1 MGRSPS
7 PAWLGLALALVAA
20 PAGSAHARTW
30 RLTGARTHAEVA
42 SWGKDCGPR
51 PTDGSPPT
59 GVDYAEAPDGS
70 LTPGPRA
77 ERIFDATICTHLTQ
91 QRELR
96 VTRTADGWRCET
108 PPGAAKQVTA
118 TVSRSSQ
125 DAGLRVTHRARYAW
139 VLEGSRCDV
148 ELTGRFE
155 LIDPDAPTVA
165 PAPPSGGLDCSHP
178 GAPARLEPVGSARRV
193 VATEGRVRL
202 AARALDAQGCALPGT
217 LSWTTSLGR
226 VSPEG
231 EFDARGVP
239 PGTSVTVTAARDAL
253 TAAFTLR
260 VATDAADFAALTVA
274 DPQLAEG
281 ALPSLPP
288 QRGEALSG
296 AAQGEDDAAATR
308 RARLL
313 MGAFVSLLGLAT
325 VVGVWISLR
334 SLRRRRD
341 RTAEVLDA
349 HAMDVLARSAAARAA
364 RSGATTTAPPV
375 VPPPGATGS
384 ICPTCGQQYP
394 AEAGFCGQDGSR
406 LQRLN

>member
-7 PAWLGLALALVAA
+7 PAWLALALALAAA
-20 PAGSAHARTW
+20 PAGGAHARTW
-30 RLTGARTHAEVA
+30 RLTEARTHAEVA

-59 GVDYAEAPDGS
+59 GVDYVESPDGA

-77 ERIFDATICTHLTQ
+77 ERIFDATICAYLTQ

-96 VTRTADGWRCET
+96 VSRTADGWRCET

-118 TVSRSSQ
+118 TVSRSAQ

-139 VLEGSRCDV
+139 VLEGSQCDV
-148 ELTGRFE
+148 ELTGRFT
-155 LIDPDAPTVA
+155 LVDPDAPVA
-165 PAPPSGGLDCSHP
+165 APPSAALDCSHP
-178 GAPARLEPVGSARRV
+178 GAPVRVDPVGSSRRV
-193 VATEGRVRL
+193 VATDGRVRL
-202 AARALDAQGCALPGT
+202 AVRAIDAQGCEVGGAVAW
-217 LSWTTSLGR
+217 STSAGH
-226 VSPEG
+226 VGPEG

-288 QRGEALSG
+288 QRGEAVSG
-296 AAQGEDDAAATR
+296 AAEGEDAAAATR

-325 VVGVWISLR
+325 LVGLWISLR
-334 SLRRRRD
+334 SLRRKRD

-364 RSGATTTAPPV
+364 RSGATTTAPPG
-375 VPPPGATGS
+375 VPPPGAAGS

>member
-7 PAWLGLALALVAA
+7 PAWLGLAFALTAA
-20 PAGSAHARTW
+20 PTGGAHARTW
-30 RLTGARTHAEVA
+30 RLTEARTHAEVA

-51 PTDGSPPT
+51 PTDGGPPT
-59 GVDYAEAPDGS
+59 NVDYVEAPDGS

-77 ERIFDATICTHLTQ
+77 ERIFDATICAHLTQ

-118 TVSRSSQ
+118 TVSRSAE

-139 VLEGSRCDV
+139 VLEGSQCDV
-148 ELTGRFE
+148 ELTGRYA
-155 LIDPDAPTVA
+155 LIDPDALVA
-165 PAPPSGGLDCSHP
+165 AAPSAGLDCSHP

-193 VATEGRVRL
+193 VATDGRVRL
-202 AARALDAQGCALPGT
+202 AVRMLDAQGCDVAGPAT
-217 LSWTTSLGR
+217 WSTSAGH

-239 PGTSVTVTAARDAL
+239 PGTSVTVTVARDAL
-253 TAAFTLR
+253 SAAFTLR

-288 QRGEALSG
+288 QRGEAVSG
-296 AAQGEDDAAATR
+296 AVQGEDDAAATR

-325 VVGVWISLR
+325 VVGLWISMR
-334 SLRRRRD
+334 SLRRKRD

-364 RSGATTTAPPV
+364 RGDATTTSPPV
-375 VPPPGATGS
+375 VPPPGAAGS